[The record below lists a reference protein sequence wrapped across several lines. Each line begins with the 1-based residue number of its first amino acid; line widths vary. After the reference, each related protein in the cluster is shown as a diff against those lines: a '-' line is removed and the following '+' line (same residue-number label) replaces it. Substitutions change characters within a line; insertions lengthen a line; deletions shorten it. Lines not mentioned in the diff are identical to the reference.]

1 MLPDCNRGSS
11 LRCSAGHVRI
21 QKFQNPVFLHRPAL
35 PGQQCGRADIPG
47 HFGPADGSAGEAGLH
62 QITYNDYE
70 EKVENGDAFIVIIER
85 AGCSYCVQ
93 YMPIVEEVAN
103 EKKIPIY
110 YIDTDTLSQDEYT
123 ELSTTNNY
131 LKRNDWGTPTTL
143 FMLGERVLD
152 SIGGYV
158 EKDAVLS
165 FIDGKVVVG
174 E

>member
-1 MLPDCNRGSS
+1 MKKSDFILIGIVLLIVVVAMFSTKGTKAEKEVEYP
-11 LRCSAGHVRI
+11 LTLAG
-21 QKFQNPVFLHRPAL
+21 N
-35 PGQQCGRADIPG
+35 
-47 HFGPADGSAGEAGLH
+47 AGLQ

-70 EKVENGDAFIVIIER
+70 EKVKNGDAFIFIIER

-110 YIDTDTLSQDEYT
+110 YIDTDTLTQEEY
-123 ELSTTNNY
+123 NNLNNKNSY
-131 LKRNDWGTPTTL
+131 LKRNNWGTPTTL
-143 FMLGERVLD
+143 FMLGDRVLD
-152 SIGGYV
+152 AISGYT

-165 FIDGKVVVG
+165 FLDGRVVMG

>member
-1 MLPDCNRGSS
+1 MKKSDFILIGVVLLLIVAGLFSS
-11 LRCSAGHVRI
+11 KGTIVEEEVNYPLTLVG
-21 QKFQNPVFLHRPAL
+21 
-35 PGQQCGRADIPG
+35 D
-47 HFGPADGSAGEAGLH
+47 AGLH
-62 QITYNDYE
+62 QITYNEYE

-85 AGCSYCVQ
+85 AGCGYCVQ

-123 ELSTTNNY
+123 RLSTTNNY

-143 FMLGERVLD
+143 FMLGSRVLD

-158 EKDAVLS
+158 EKESVLS

>member
-1 MLPDCNRGSS
+1 MKKNDFILIGVVMLIIVAAMFSTKGTIAEEEINYP
-11 LRCSAGHVRI
+11 LT
-21 QKFQNPVFLHRPAL
+21 L
-35 PGQQCGRADIPG
+35 
-47 HFGPADGSAGEAGLH
+47 AGEAGLH

-143 FMLGERVLD
+143 FMLGSRVID

-158 EKDAVLS
+158 DKDSVLS
-165 FIDGKVVVG
+165 FIDGRVVMG

>member
-1 MLPDCNRGSS
+1 MKKSDFILIGVVILIIVAAMFSS
-11 LRCSAGHVRI
+11 KGTVAEEEVNYPLT
-21 QKFQNPVFLHRPAL
+21 L
-35 PGQQCGRADIPG
+35 
-47 HFGPADGSAGEAGLH
+47 AGEAGLH

-85 AGCSYCVQ
+85 AGCGYCVQ
-93 YMPIVEEVAN
+93 YMPIVEEVAK

-110 YIDTDTLSQDEYT
+110 YIDTDTLTQDEYT

-131 LKRNDWGTPTTL
+131 LKRNEWGTPTTL
-143 FMLGERVLD
+143 FMLGDRVLD

-158 EKDAVLS
+158 EKNSVLS
-165 FIDGKVVVG
+165 FIDGRVVMG

>member
-1 MLPDCNRGSS
+1 MKKSDFILIGIVLLIVVVAMFSS
-11 LRCSAGHVRI
+11 KGMKHEEEVEYPLTLAG
-21 QKFQNPVFLHRPAL
+21 
-35 PGQQCGRADIPG
+35 D
-47 HFGPADGSAGEAGLH
+47 SGLH

-110 YIDTDTLSQDEYT
+110 YIDTDTLTEDEYNL
-123 ELSTTNNY
+123 LSTTNSY
-131 LKRNDWGTPTTL
+131 LKRNSWGTPTTL
-143 FMLGERVLD
+143 FMLGDRVLD
-152 SIGGYV
+152 TIGGYV
-158 EKDAVLS
+158 DKDAVLS
-165 FIDGKVVVG
+165 FIDGRVVMG

>member
-1 MLPDCNRGSS
+1 MKKSDFILIGVVLLIIVAAMFSS
-11 LRCSAGHVRI
+11 KGTVAEEEVDYPLT
-21 QKFQNPVFLHRPAL
+21 L
-35 PGQQCGRADIPG
+35 
-47 HFGPADGSAGEAGLH
+47 AGEAGVH
-62 QITYNDYE
+62 QITYSQYK

-85 AGCSYCVQ
+85 AGCGYCVQ
-93 YMPIVEEVAN
+93 YMPIVEDVAN

-110 YIDTDTLSQDEYT
+110 YIDTDTLSSDEYN

-158 EKDAVLS
+158 EKDTVLS
-165 FIDGKVVVG
+165 FIDGRVVG

>member
-1 MLPDCNRGSS
+1 MKKSDFILIGVVLLIIVAAMFSS
-11 LRCSAGHVRI
+11 KGTIAEEEVDYPLT
-21 QKFQNPVFLHRPAL
+21 L
-35 PGQQCGRADIPG
+35 
-47 HFGPADGSAGEAGLH
+47 AGEAGLH
-62 QITYNDYE
+62 QITYNDYKQ
-70 EKVENGDAFIVIIER
+70 KVENGDAFIVIIER
-85 AGCSYCVQ
+85 AGCGYCVQ
-93 YMPIVEEVAN
+93 YMPIVEDVAN

-110 YIDTDTLSQDEYT
+110 YIDTDTLSSDEYT

-158 EKDAVLS
+158 EKETVLS